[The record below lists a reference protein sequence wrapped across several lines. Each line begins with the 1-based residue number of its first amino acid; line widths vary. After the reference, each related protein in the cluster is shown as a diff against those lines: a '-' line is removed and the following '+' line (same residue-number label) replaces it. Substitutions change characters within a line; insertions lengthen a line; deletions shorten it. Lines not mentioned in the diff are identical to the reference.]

1 MNYKFSLLFY
11 ALLISSSLSAQ
22 NKTETTSKFS
32 SSQNEV
38 KFNVLTGLLSLP
50 EISYERILN
59 EKSSVGLSVGF
70 GVNKEDLDLD
80 FFLLPYYRFFFEQ
93 KKNTA
98 GFFIEG
104 NLIYFKE
111 TSKFQQEIEDLPK
124 IGFGVGAAI
133 GYKLLDNNGLA
144 IDLTAGLGKN
154 FNDKKYLSPYFPRI
168 GISIGKRLSFAS
180 QTPSI
185 NANLPKNEIVKANEL
200 RINIAYL
207 LYGIP
212 EITYERVLKNNNSSV
227 GLSFSYSLTD
237 KIEEEFFIIPH
248 YRKYFGKQPASDFFV
263 ELGAMYWE
271 TKNEFV
277 FSGGKG
283 FGGEIAVGLKLRKI
297 PTFPIEL
304 VVGFGRSFI
313 NNDSLYDYYAPRLG
327 LSIGK
332 QF

>member
-1 MNYKFSLLFY
+1 MNYKFSLFLL
-11 ALLISSSLSAQ
+11 ALLISYSLSAQ
-22 NKTETTSKFS
+22 DKKDTTSKS
-32 SSQNEV
+32 LGSQHEV
-38 KFNVLTGLLSLP
+38 KINTVFALLSLP

-70 GVNKEDLDLD
+70 GANKEDLDLD

-93 KKNTA
+93 KKNAA

-124 IGFGVGAAI
+124 IGFGVGAAV
-133 GYKLLDNNGLA
+133 GYKLLDNNGLV
-144 IDLTAGLGKN
+144 IDFTAGLGKN
-154 FNDKKYLSPYFPRI
+154 FNDKNYLSSYFPRF
-168 GISIGKRLSFAS
+168 GISIGKRLSVAS
-180 QTPSI
+180 QASSVDKK
-185 NANLPKNEIVKANEL
+185 LPKNEFVKVNEL

-212 EITYERVLKNNNSSV
+212 EITYERILKENSSI
-227 GLSFSYSLTD
+227 GLSFSYSITD

-248 YRKYFGKQPASDFFV
+248 YRQYFGKQPASGFFV

-271 TKNEFV
+271 TKKKFV
-277 FSGGKG
+277 FNGDKG
-283 FGGEIAVGLKLRKI
+283 FGGEVAVGLKLRKI

-313 NNDSLYDYYAPRLG
+313 NNDSLYEYYAPRLG